1 MLILASGSPRR
12 RELLTQIG
20 VAFQVFVSDAEEC
33 QQAATPAELVVINAR
48 AKALAVAAQYPPELV
63 LGADTV
69 VALDGQIF
77 GKPRDAADAA
87 RMLTQLQGRN
97 HEVVTGLAL
106 VRDGQVYTDAVSTTV
121 TFAPMTPAQIDA
133 YAATGEPLDKAGAY
147 AVQGRAAAYIERID
161 GSYSN
166 VVGLP
171 LRALCVLAERAGI
184 KLL

>member
-1 MLILASGSPRR
+1 MRRSASRR
-12 RELLTQIG
+12 T
-20 VAFQVFVSDAEEC
+20 
-33 QQAATPAELVVINAR
+33 AR
-48 AKALAVAAQYPPELV
+48 AKALAVAAQYPQELL

-166 VVGLP
+166 VVSLP